1 MKTKSKILDILRQY
15 LPYMMKEFQVQS
27 MGIFGSY
34 SREESNKDS
43 DIDILVEFSVTPGI
57 VKFMNLR
64 EFLMSILGEKIDLA
78 TKNALKPDLKA
89 NILQETIYA

>member
-1 MKTKSKILDILRQY
+1 
-15 LPYMMKEFQVQS
+15 MMKEFHVQLI
-27 MGIFGSY
+27 GIFGSY

-43 DIDILVEFSVTPGI
+43 DIDIIVEFSVTPGI

-64 EFLMSILGEKIDLA
+64 EYLMSVLGEKVDLA